1 MAKKVLDARV
11 YKTRRIGRLKMRW
24 MDNIMEDLQIM
35 RVAEWGSQLKV
46 SILWRSIL
54 EEAKAQSVL

>member
-1 MAKKVLDARV
+1 MAKKVLDVRV

-24 MDNIMEDLQIM
+24 MDNIMDDLQIM